1 MENLNSSKISFIK
14 ITQEIFADM
23 NPEDASKNIC
33 DSSSDGSQED
43 FTSEYDLVC
52 PICLIAIF
60 LSDEIV

>member
-1 MENLNSSKISFIK
+1 
-14 ITQEIFADM
+14 M

-43 FTSEYDLVC
+43 FTSEYDLIC